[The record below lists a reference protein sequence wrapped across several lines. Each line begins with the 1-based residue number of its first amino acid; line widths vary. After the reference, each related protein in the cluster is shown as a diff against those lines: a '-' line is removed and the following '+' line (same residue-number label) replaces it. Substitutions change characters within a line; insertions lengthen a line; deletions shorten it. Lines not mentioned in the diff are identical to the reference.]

1 MKSQL
6 STCELDLGLSAL
18 CPLLLPHPYLLPVPL
33 LESSL
38 IAPFLIQCWGQT
50 LFSLRA
56 FAQAE
61 LSSPLKSR
69 KLPGAPPST
78 EQASRLLHA
87 TRPHDPG
94 WSLFLVTPPPGNR
107 KATICF
113 FHWKVSFLSLCFY
126 WILLQPSTE

>member
-1 MKSQL
+1 MKPKL
-6 STCELDLGLSAL
+6 SIRELDLGLSAL
-18 CPLLLPHPYLLPVPL
+18 CPLLLLHLYLLPGPL
-33 LESSL
+33 LEPSL

-50 LFSLRA
+50 LSSLRA

-69 KLPGAPPST
+69 KLPRAPPST
-78 EQASRLLHA
+78 EQASRLPHA
-87 TRPHDPG
+87 TRPHDTG

-113 FHWKVSFLSLCFY
+113 FHWKVSFSFPLF
-126 WILLQPSTE
+126 LLDSVATVY